1 MELQLCRDVY
11 HCLPSELDEED
22 AERLETHITIMSA
35 EGFVGKFKASFG
47 GKKPP
52 RKGRRR

>member
-11 HCLPSELDEED
+11 HCRPSELDEED
-22 AERLETHITIMSA
+22 AERLGTHITIMSA
-35 EGFVGKFKASFG
+35 EGFVGRFKASFS

-52 RKGRRR
+52 GKGRRR